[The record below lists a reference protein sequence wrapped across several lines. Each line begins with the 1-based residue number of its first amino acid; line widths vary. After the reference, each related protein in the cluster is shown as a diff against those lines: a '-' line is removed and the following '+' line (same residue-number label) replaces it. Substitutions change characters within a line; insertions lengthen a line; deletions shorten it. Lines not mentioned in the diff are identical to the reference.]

1 MVVPV
6 NRLETVRR
14 YLILFAGIFFIALGV
29 SMFTKSNLGTSAISV
44 IPLTLSMKFTL
55 LSYGTWVALFNI
67 ALVGAQRVM
76 LGSDMPMREIVQQLL
91 FAMVFGSIIDFTM
104 FLLTYFNPQAYWQCL
119 LTVVVSCFVL
129 AFGVYLTLIS
139 RVGVMA
145 GDGFARAIS
154 TVSGKSFAF
163 VRVCSDSIMVLIA
176 VVLCLVWFGALLAV
190 REGTVIA
197 ALVCG
202 AIVGFYTKHLKRV
215 EYALLPFNATVD
227 AAQVA
232 GLHVVDEDFENS
244 PIR

>member
-1 MVVPV
+1 M
-6 NRLETVRR
+6 NRLETLRR

-44 IPLTLSMKFTL
+44 IPLTLSLEFTQ

-67 ALVGAQRVM
+67 FLVGCEKAM
-76 LGSDMPMREIVQQLL
+76 LRGSMPMREIVQQLF
-91 FAMVFGSIIDFTM
+91 FALIFGSVVDLTM
-104 FLLTYFNPQAYWQCL
+104 YLLWWLAPAAYWQCL
-119 LTVVVSCFVL
+119 ATVAASCFVL

-145 GDGFARAIS
+145 GDGFARAIA
-154 TVSGKSFAF
+154 TVTGKSFAF
-163 VRVCSDSIMVLIA
+163 VRVCSDSTMVVIA
-176 VVLCLVWFGALLAV
+176 VVLCMAWFGALLAV

-202 AIVGFYTKHLKRV
+202 TIVGFYTKHLKRL
-215 EYALLPFNATVD
+215 EYLLLPFNATVD

-232 GLHVVDEDFENS
+232 GLHVVDEGFEKS

>member
-1 MVVPV
+1 MAV
-6 NRLETVRR
+6 NRLEVLRR

-29 SMFTKSNLGTSAISV
+29 SLFTKSNLGTSAISV
-44 IPLTLSMKFTL
+44 IPLTLSLKLTQ

-67 ALVGAQRVM
+67 FLVGCEKVM
-76 LGSDMPMREIVQQLL
+76 LRDGMPIREIVQQLF
-91 FAMVFGSIIDFTM
+91 FAMIFGSVIDLTM
-104 FLLTYFNPQAYWQCL
+104 FLLTYFNPVAYWQCL
-119 LTVVVSCFVL
+119 LTVAASCFVL

-154 TVSGKSFAF
+154 TVTGKSFAF
-163 VRVCSDSIMVLIA
+163 VRVCSDTTMVLIGA
-176 VVLCLVWFGALLAV
+176 GMCMLWFGALLSV

-202 AIVGFYTKHLKRV
+202 AIVGFYTKHLKWL
-215 EYALLPFNATVD
+215 EYRLLPFNVTVD

-232 GLHVVDEDFENS
+232 GYHVVDEDFEQS